1 MWSANC
7 GASFGHEL
15 MFSMTLEKAKNGVGR
30 NFETVKIA
38 HGRSRMF
45 EDWYPNNGRYWDALN
60 RSIWSRAG
68 AGNHWG
74 GFMWHQG
81 EQGEKMIRL
90 SRQPKFL
97 SDLCLIHNSINQ
109 SHSMSVIL
117 VLRILEI

>member
-1 MWSANC
+1 
-7 GASFGHEL
+7 
-15 MFSMTLEKAKNGVGR
+15 MFSMTLEKAKNGMGR

-38 HGRSRMF
+38 HGGSRMF

-97 SDLCLIHNSINQ
+97 NWPEKLSRDLCLIHNSINQ